1 MRLRSLVL
9 LSFLLTFLVLVY
21 AAGHC
26 CSWQVKPGSDKD
38 PNATEILINFL
49 LPMQQDPLI
58 GKVTVTPE
66 IPLTA
71 VSYKINW
78 LGPTTMILKIQQ
90 AGFPQGQLL
99 NFQISGAPSLLPFIK
114 KSVNGKFRPPV
125 SLKLLTA
132 PKLKNIPSRGP
143 VPIVFNTPVDPESMK
158 QSVVLPAPGRL
169 QPVRF
174 SVDGQNCVDY
184 SRWQYVPGTPFANG
198 QTYRIA
204 IRPGL
209 RAMSG
214 TVLQT
219 YQEITFTIA
228 KPACVVD
235 TTPPAGAEGVW
246 LYRNVEFHLDRE
258 VSAASVRVTDF
269 REEIDIPGDTEVAQR
284 TVIFRPAY
292 AFMPGKTYKAKLL
305 AKSKDNEL
313 LDEYEFSFTTVDMD
327 ERIWVEVKL
336 GERHTVTV
344 YRGSRRIRHMVA
356 SGGRPETPTPTGV
369 FYTQDRGYSFWSHRF
384 QEGATYWVRLRGQL
398 LVHSVPRDSQWKI
411 KEEEHAKLGLPASH
425 GCIRLDEKN
434 AKWFFENIPRDTP
447 VIIHDRT

>member
-1 MRLRSLVL
+1 MRLKMLAP
-9 LSFLLTFLVLVY
+9 LSFLLTLSVLAY
-21 AAGHC
+21 TAGHC
-26 CSWQVKPGSDKD
+26 SNWQVKPGSDKD

-132 PKLKNIPSRGP
+132 PNLTNIPSRGP
-143 VPIVFNTPVDPESMK
+143 VPIVFNTPVDPESMER
-158 QSVVLPAPGRL
+158 SVVLPVPGCL

-174 SVDGQNCVDY
+174 SVDGKNCVDY
-184 SRWQYVPGTPFANG
+184 SRWQYFPGAPLENDKA
-198 QTYRIA
+198 YRII

-209 RAMSG
+209 HSMSG
-214 TVLQT
+214 TMLRT
-219 YQEITFTIA
+219 GQEITFTTA
-228 KPACVVD
+228 KALRVLSTSPG
-235 TTPPAGAEGVW
+235 AGADRVQ
-246 LYRNVEFHLDRE
+246 LYQEIKFLLGQE
-258 VSAASVRVTDF
+258 VSAAFVRVTDL
-269 REEIDIPGDTEVAQR
+269 REEIDVPGDTEITQR
-284 TVIFRPAY
+284 TVIFRPAGV
-292 AFMPGKTYKAKLL
+292 FMPGKTYKAKLL
-305 AKSKDNEL
+305 AKSKENEP

-344 YRGSRRIRHMVA
+344 YRGSRRIRHMIA

-425 GCIRLDEKN
+425 GCIRLDEKD